1 MRVTPIKLPV
11 ALSDKDAVVFVIKK
25 QKDVLTKLKDW
36 LVSLNADPS
45 TGKIDIP
52 MLMIDDEADNASINT
67 SKSKEDP
74 TTINR
79 LIRELASIFT
89 KQIMSGLLPLL
100 LQTYLLILRRQK
112 RWRRRIYSL
121 KILL

>member
-1 MRVTPIKLPV
+1 MSANATGGKRVGVGEDNKPILAMALTSRTGDFAGDSNKIAV

-67 SKSKEDP
+67 SKSNS
-74 TTINR
+74 I
-79 LIRELASIFT
+79 LIR
-89 KQIMSGLLPLL
+89 
-100 LQTYLLILRRQK
+100 
-112 RWRRRIYSL
+112 
-121 KILL
+121 